1 MININKEYKTRD
13 GQDVSL
19 YKVCLDDCP
28 VLLGYIGEKRFIWD
42 LQGNF
47 ENVFVESNLDLVEVV
62 ETEAKDTSA
71 MKIDMDKKYKTR
83 DGQDVRIIRINAETW
98 DNNWPVVG
106 FIGEE
111 EEYARLWT
119 SEGKNDTM
127 GESDL
132 DLIEVVETEAKD
144 TSAIKIDINKKYKT
158 RDGQDVRVID
168 NNYSDGWP
176 VKGYIGEKDGADL
189 WTSEGKYDLERESD
203 LDLVEVIETAT
214 PPKSRKRDMVNNPIH
229 YGTGDIECIDYIQ
242 DFLTEEEYIGYLR
255 GNIAKYLH
263 RWRYKNGLEDL
274 KKSEWYGAKLIKL
287 MENK

>member
-1 MININKEYKTRD
+1 MRIDIN
-13 GQDVSL
+13 
-19 YKVCLDDCP
+19 
-28 VLLGYIGEKRFIWD
+28 
-42 LQGNF
+42 
-47 ENVFVESNLDLVEVV
+47 
-62 ETEAKDTSA
+62 
-71 MKIDMDKKYKTR
+71 KKYKTR
-83 DGQDVRIIRINAETW
+83 DGQDVEIRK
-98 DNNWPVVG
+98 VG
-106 FIGEE
+106 PESYGYAPWRVEGYIGEE
-111 EEYARLWT
+111 KEDCKFWNLK
-119 SEGKNDTM
+119 GKNAR
-127 GESDL
+127 GGSGL
-132 DLIEVVETEAKD
+132 DLVEVVETEAKD

-158 RDGQDVRVID
+158 RDGQDVTI
-168 NNYSDGWP
+168 NYIYYDGLHGAWP
-176 VKGYIGEKDGADL
+176 VNGCIGEEEDDYR

-203 LDLVEVIETAT
+203 LDLIEVIETAT

>member
-1 MININKEYKTRD
+1 MPREQIDFEELRKKHYNKNQTK
-13 GQDVSL
+13 G
-19 YKVCLDDCP
+19 
-28 VLLGYIGEKRFIWD
+28 IAGEEND
-42 LQGNF
+42 LQR
-47 ENVFVESNLDLVEVV
+47 ESNEDLIEVI

-71 MKIDMDKKYKTR
+71 M
-83 DGQDVRIIRINAETW
+83 
-98 DNNWPVVG
+98 
-106 FIGEE
+106 
-111 EEYARLWT
+111 
-119 SEGKNDTM
+119 
-127 GESDL
+127 
-132 DLIEVVETEAKD
+132 
-144 TSAIKIDINKKYKT
+144 KIDINKKYKT

-168 NNYSDGWP
+168 NNYSDVWP

-189 WTSEGKYDLERESD
+189 WTSEGKYDLERESNE
-203 LDLVEVIETAT
+203 DLVEVVETTT